1 MTVVIM
7 VTDLEIVTPGNDVGL
22 RLGNPIKLNSAG
34 MVPVGTEIKFDHNMA
49 DESDNAAVEAAI
61 EELEQLGL

>member
-7 VTDLEIVTPGNDVGL
+7 VTDLEIVTPGSDVGMM
-22 RLGNPIKLNSAG
+22 LGNPTKLNSAG
-34 MVPVGTEIKFDHNMA
+34 LVPVGKEIKFDNNLV